1 VGGSATGAAALSPPS
16 RVVRR
21 LAGLSAGLA
30 GAERRFNLPVL
41 RAAALREDMV
51 WAGARRNLS
60 SRAKPVAPKVRQKL
74 APTCAKAKR
83 ILPRSF
89 CLQKR
94 SKGQSISMRT
104 EVAG

>member
-1 VGGSATGAAALSPPS
+1 
-16 RVVRR
+16 VVRR

-60 SRAKPVAPKVRQKL
+60 SRAKPVAPKKL
-74 APTCAKAKR
+74 APTCAAKR
-83 ILPRSF
+83 ILPRSA
-89 CLQKR
+89 CKSEARGNR
-94 SKGQSISMRT
+94 SRT
-104 EVAG
+104 EVADELTADGCATSKLRKPPLAPF